1 MFNLLIENLL
11 KILPTIALKLVV
23 LVLVILIFPKTM
35 NILLKFY
42 LKTLNKKD
50 VDPLFKS
57 FSHSLLNTIGYI
69 IMFFIVLGILGIR
82 GTSVITVLGAAGLAI
97 GLALQGSLT
106 NLAGGMLI
114 LLFRPFAKGE
124 YITNNNGA
132 EGTVDQIF
140 ILYTHLM
147 TPDNKLVVVPNA
159 ELANSTIINYTRA
172 IDRRLD
178 IIVAVSN
185 ETSLDKVQAVL
196 RKVAD
201 EYPASLPERPKMV
214 EMYKQNIG
222 YMDILFRIW
231 VKNSD
236 YWPSLFEL
244 NGIIK
249 RTLDLENI
257 EIPNQKID
265 IYNKV
270 LQNNKNR

>member
-1 MFNLLIENLL
+1 MLNIFIENLL
-11 KILPTIALKLVV
+11 KILPTIALKLVTLI
-23 LVLVILIFPKTM
+23 LVVAIFPRII
-35 NILLKFY
+35 NLLLKVY
-42 LKTLNKKD
+42 LRTINKKD

-57 FSHSLLNTIGYI
+57 FSYSLLNTVGYI
-69 IMFFIVLGILGIR
+69 IVFFIVISVLGIK

-114 LLFRPFAKGE
+114 LLFKPFAKGE

-172 IDRRLD
+172 EDRRLD

-201 EYPASLPERPKMV
+201 EYPASLSNRPKMV

-249 RTLDLENI
+249 KTLDSENI

-265 IYNKV
+265 VYNKI
-270 LQNNKNR
+270 LQNNKND

>member
-1 MFNLLIENLL
+1 
-11 KILPTIALKLVV
+11 
-23 LVLVILIFPKTM
+23 
-35 NILLKFY
+35 
-42 LKTLNKKD
+42 
-50 VDPLFKS
+50 
-57 FSHSLLNTIGYI
+57 
-69 IMFFIVLGILGIR
+69 
-82 GTSVITVLGAAGLAI
+82 
-97 GLALQGSLT
+97 
-106 NLAGGMLI
+106 MLI

-249 RTLDLENI
+249 KTLDLENI

-265 IYNKV
+265 IYNK
-270 LQNNKNR
+270 NS

>member
-23 LVLVILIFPKTM
+23 LILVILIFPKTM
-35 NILLKFY
+35 NILLKIY

-57 FSHSLLNTIGYI
+57 FSHSLLNTVGYS
-69 IMFFIVLGILGIR
+69 IMFFIIISILGIK

-97 GLALQGSLT
+97 GLALQGSLS

-249 RTLDLENI
+249 KTLDLENI

-265 IYNKV
+265 IYNK
-270 LQNNKNR
+270 NS

>member
-1 MFNLLIENLL
+1 MLNIFIENLL
-11 KILPTIALKLVV
+11 KILPTIALKLVTLI
-23 LVLVILIFPKTM
+23 LVVAIFPRII
-35 NILLKFY
+35 NLLLKVY
-42 LKTLNKKD
+42 LRTINKKD

-57 FSHSLLNTIGYI
+57 FSYSLLNTVGYI
-69 IMFFIVLGILGIR
+69 IVFFIVISVLGIK

-114 LLFRPFAKGE
+114 LLFKPFAKGE

-172 IDRRLD
+172 EDRRLD

-201 EYPASLPERPKMV
+201 EYPASLSNRPKMV

-249 RTLDLENI
+249 KTLDSENI

-265 IYNKV
+265 VYNRI
-270 LQNNKNR
+270 LQNNKND

>member
-69 IMFFIVLGILGIR
+69 IMFFIVIGILGIR

>member
-1 MFNLLIENLL
+1 MLNIFIENLL
-11 KILPTIALKLVV
+11 KILPTIALKLVTLI
-23 LVLVILIFPKTM
+23 LVVAIFPRII
-35 NILLKFY
+35 NLLLKVY
-42 LKTLNKKD
+42 LRTMNKKD

-57 FSHSLLNTIGYI
+57 FSYSLLNTVGYI
-69 IMFFIVLGILGIR
+69 IVFFIVISVLGIK

-114 LLFRPFAKGE
+114 LLFKPFAKGE

-172 IDRRLD
+172 EDRRLD

-201 EYPASLPERPKMV
+201 EYPASLSNRPKMV

-249 RTLDLENI
+249 KTLDSENI

-265 IYNKV
+265 VYNKI
-270 LQNNKNR
+270 LQNNKND

>member
-23 LVLVILIFPKTM
+23 LILVILIFPKTM
-35 NILLKFY
+35 NILLKIY

-57 FSHSLLNTIGYI
+57 FSHSLLNTVGYS
-69 IMFFIVLGILGIR
+69 IMFFIIISILGIK

-97 GLALQGSLT
+97 GLALQGSLS

-249 RTLDLENI
+249 KTLDLENI

-265 IYNKV
+265 IYK
-270 LQNNKNR
+270 KNS

>member
-1 MFNLLIENLL
+1 MLNIFIENLL
-11 KILPTIALKLVV
+11 KILPTIALKLVTLI
-23 LVLVILIFPKTM
+23 LVVAIFPRII
-35 NILLKFY
+35 NLLLKVY
-42 LKTLNKKD
+42 LRTMNKKD

-57 FSHSLLNTIGYI
+57 FSYSLLNTVGYI
-69 IMFFIVLGILGIR
+69 IGFFIVISVLGIK

-114 LLFRPFAKGE
+114 LLFKPFAKGE

-172 IDRRLD
+172 EDRRLD

-201 EYPASLPERPKMV
+201 EYPASLSNRPKMV

-249 RTLDLENI
+249 KTLDSENI

-265 IYNKV
+265 VYNKI
-270 LQNNKNR
+270 LQNNKND